1 MVPNRPEY
9 CKYFFNLLNHLVSL
23 ISFYTPWK
31 HQKTPDEIGQK
42 EQEKRKIDR
51 WLIKT
56 NDISNF
62 APNPHTTKL
71 KKKKNKEKISKF
83 FHTTLQ
89 YLKKFSEDFVF

>member
-71 KKKKNKEKISKF
+71 KKKKK
-83 FHTTLQ
+83 
-89 YLKKFSEDFVF
+89 